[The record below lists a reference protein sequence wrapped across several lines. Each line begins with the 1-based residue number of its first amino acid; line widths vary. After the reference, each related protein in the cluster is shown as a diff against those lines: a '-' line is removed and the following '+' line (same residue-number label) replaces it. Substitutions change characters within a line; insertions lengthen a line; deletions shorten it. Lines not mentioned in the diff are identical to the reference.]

1 MNLPFFSSKKNI
13 KDVFFG
19 LFLKES
25 QGCGYILVQDEHG
38 VTVKTKKKFQY
49 SDSWEH
55 LTEDV
60 DEILYKLEQE
70 TQCHVEKTI
79 FFLFSHLIDES
90 VKEIKRP
97 YLQKIKELSK
107 NLEFKPVG
115 YIECHEAVASFLH
128 DKESLALTSILVEL
142 DDTNIGVFVYK
153 SGRKIRSI
161 VVARTDAIIDDLIS
175 AFTTVGSNALLPNR
189 LILYNSSSLI
199 EESTSII
206 THKWPSELFAQ
217 MPRVEIL
224 NEADIVSGL
233 VQVFEKQIET
243 IESGVDEAPDAGA
256 IKQKSVLGFLIGE
269 DIGLMDSQSVA
280 HGPRDESKKI
290 IAPSEPFLKKSIEEM
305 NKVGSFLM
313 RTFKQMNIKLYGLV
327 FGGIVL
333 FIGIVFCLM
342 FFFHKATILITLPTK
357 TVERTVS
364 TVEIPILI
372 ASSSMQLKDTKVT
385 TGKKDIGDKAK
396 GEVTLFNFDDTDKTF
411 SKDTVLQADNIRFT
425 LDGDVT
431 VASSTLASDGSA
443 KLPGKQKAKIT
454 AIEIGIE
461 SNLDKNKRF
470 RIADLSTSVYFAM
483 NDNAITG
490 GTKKTL
496 RTVSK
501 KDLEDLKG
509 SLLDKAKKNQQDKS
523 TTIQNAGIT
532 FIDQLTDF
540 QISNAKYSKEV
551 GEEGDSLNLQAT
563 VTSKF
568 YYFEN
573 DKVLVF
579 LAGEL
584 EKDTPSGFKF
594 ETKNITYAVDKVTKK
609 GVGTVLTLKSK
620 AIAVKSSN
628 GIEIMEHIKG
638 SQDTEAQTYLSRQ
651 IGAIAVQIQM
661 YPRVYWLSSHIP
673 FFKRNIDLQID
684 SK

>member
-1 MNLPFFSSKKNI
+1 MNLPFISPKKNV
-13 KDVFFG
+13 KDIFFG

-25 QGCGYILVQDEHG
+25 RGCGYILERHG
-38 VTVKTKKKFQY
+38 HAISVRAKKNFQY

-60 DEILYKLEQE
+60 DEILFKLEQE
-70 TQCHVEKTI
+70 TKCHVEKTI

-97 YLQKIKELSK
+97 YLQKIKEMSK

-128 DKESLALTSILVEL
+128 DKESLALTSILIEL

-153 SGRKIRSI
+153 SGRKVRNVI
-161 VVARTDAIIDDLIS
+161 VARTDAIIDDLIS
-175 AFTTVGSNALLPNR
+175 AFTTVGSNTLLPNR

-206 THKWPSELFAQ
+206 SHKWPPEMFAQ

-224 NEADIVSGL
+224 SEADIVSGL
-233 VQVFEKQIET
+233 VKVFEKQTET
-243 IESGVDEAPDAGA
+243 IEADVDAIPDDEEV
-256 IKQKSVLGFLIGE
+256 KRKPVLGFLIGE
-269 DIGLMDSQSVA
+269 DIGLMDNQPVVREPSK
-280 HGPRDESKKI
+280 ESKKI
-290 IAPSEPFLKKSIEEM
+290 VAPSEPFLKKRIEEI
-305 NKVGSFLM
+305 NGVGIFLIHLF
-313 RTFKQMNIKLYGLV
+313 RRINIKLYGLII
-327 FGGIVL
+327 GGIML
-333 FIGIVFCLM
+333 FFGIVFCLV
-342 FFFHKATILITLPTK
+342 FFFHKATVIITLPTK

-396 GEVTLFNFDDTDKTF
+396 GEVTLFNFDDMDKTF

-431 VASSTLASDGSA
+431 VASSTLAPDGSA
-443 KLPGKQKAKIT
+443 KLPGKQKSKIT
-454 AIEIGIE
+454 AVEIGIE

-483 NDNAITG
+483 NDNALTG

-509 SLLDKAKKNQQDKS
+509 SLLDKAKKNQQAKS
-523 TTIQNAGIT
+523 TTVQNAGIT

-540 QISNAKYSKEV
+540 QIRDAKYSKEV
-551 GEEGDSLNLQAT
+551 GEEGDSLSLEAK

-573 DKVLVF
+573 DKVLAF
-579 LAGEL
+579 LTGEL
-584 EKDTPSGFKF
+584 ERDTPVGFRF
-594 ETKNITYAVDKVTKK
+594 ETKNITYAVDKAIKK
-609 GVGTVLTLKSK
+609 GADTQLNLKSK
-620 AIAVKSSN
+620 AIAIKSSN

-638 SQDTEAQTYLSRQ
+638 SQDTEAQTYLSREV
-651 IGAIAVQIQM
+651 GATAVQIRI
-661 YPRVYWLSSHIP
+661 YPNAFWLSSHIP